1 MSKSVAVQLSDASI
15 GRALAQPEVS
25 ELRDIRQ
32 PLVLRVHSDRQK
44 GTWYLVQ
51 YKNGQKRRVRVG
63 YFPTLKTK
71 DVQAMVPNILAQ
83 MAVGEEPSA
92 DRFETVGDLLTWYM
106 QRTDKDHSKSRVW
119 RNAVSSA
126 ITAHLIPRLGDM
138 PLANLTKANIDSK
151 LILPLMGEGLK
162 PSTMRKYWG
171 TLKTAVSMGAKMD
184 LLHRDYMAGMKF
196 VDHVQKRILPKE
208 GRLMLNKLP
217 TVLEQLQSAAELG
230 WGLVVMMLMFAT
242 RIGETR
248 QLRWSMVDWVSR
260 MIVIPAELT
269 KTNVT
274 HVLPITPLAEEL
286 LRAYQACQSVNSD
299 LLFPSGQEAI
309 SSQAAQDAIRL
320 VSKGKWSAHDLRKLA
335 RSAWAE
341 LGIDYWIG
349 ERLLNHKPRGL
360 DAVYIK
366 TDGLAKRMEA
376 LELYHEWLKTQG
388 FGTGII
394 QALQNQ
400 QAA

>member
-1 MSKSVAVQLSDASI
+1 MSKSVAVQISDASI
-15 GRALAQPEVS
+15 TRALAQVEVS

-32 PLVLRVHSDRQK
+32 PLALRVHSDRQK

-51 YKNGQKRRVRVG
+51 YKDGKKRRVRVG

-71 DVQAMVPNILAQ
+71 DVQSMVPNLLAQ
-83 MAVGEEPSA
+83 LNAGDEPSA
-92 DRFETVGDLLTWYM
+92 DRFETVGELLEWYRV
-106 QRTDKDHSKSRVW
+106 RTSKDHSKSRVW
-119 RNAVSSA
+119 RNAVESA
-126 ITAHLIPRLGDM
+126 ISAHLLPRLGSM
-138 PLANLTKANIDSK
+138 QIANLTKSNIDSA
-151 LILPLMGEGLK
+151 LILPLLGAGLK

-171 TLKTAVSMGAKMD
+171 TLKTAVLMGAKMD
-184 LLHRDYMAGMKF
+184 LLQRDYMAGMKF

-217 TVLEQLQSAAELG
+217 TVIQQLASAAEQG
-230 WGLVVMMLMFAT
+230 WGLVVMMLLFAT

-248 QLRWSMVDWVSR
+248 QLCWSMVDWQSR
-260 MIVIPAELT
+260 MIVIPAAIT

-274 HVLPITPLAEEL
+274 HVLPLTELAEEV
-286 LRAYQACQSVNSD
+286 LRAFEAFKGESD
-299 LLFPSGQEAI
+299 LMFPSGDEPMN
-309 SSQAAQDAIRL
+309 SQAAQDAIRL

-341 LGIDYWIG
+341 LGVDYWVA

-376 LELYHEWLKTQG
+376 LQVYHDWIKNQG
-388 FGTGII
+388 FSAGIM
-394 QALQNQ
+394 QALRNK
-400 QAA
+400 AAA

>member
-1 MSKSVAVQLSDASI
+1 MSKSVAVQISDASI
-15 GRALAQPEVS
+15 TRALTQVEVS

-32 PLVLRVHSDRQK
+32 PLALRVHSDRQK

-51 YKNGQKRRVRVG
+51 YQNGQKRRVRVG

-71 DVQAMVPNILAQ
+71 DVQSMVPSLLAQ
-83 MAVGEEPSA
+83 LNAGDEPSA
-92 DRFETVGDLLTWYM
+92 DRFETVGELLEWYRV
-106 QRTDKDHSKSRVW
+106 RTSKDHSKSRVW
-119 RNAVSSA
+119 RNSVESA
-126 ITAHLIPRLGDM
+126 ISVHLLPRLGSM
-138 PLANLTKANIDSK
+138 QIANLTKANIDSA
-151 LILPLMGEGLK
+151 LILPLLGAGLK

-184 LLHRDYMAGMKF
+184 LLQRDYMAGMKF

-208 GRLMLNKLP
+208 GRLMLTKLP
-217 TVLEQLQSAAELG
+217 TVVQQLKNAAEQG
-230 WGLVVMMLMFAT
+230 WGLVVMMLLFAT

-248 QLRWSMVDWVSR
+248 QLRWSMVDWQSR
-260 MIVIPAELT
+260 MIVIPAALT

-274 HVLPITPLAEEL
+274 HVLPLTPLAEEV
-286 LRAYQACQSVNSD
+286 LRSFEAFKGDSD
-299 LLFPSGQEAI
+299 LMFPSGDEPMN
-309 SSQAAQDAIRL
+309 SQAAQDAIRQ

-341 LGIDYWIG
+341 LGVDYWVA

-366 TDGLAKRMEA
+366 TDGLVKRMEA
-376 LELYHEWLKTQG
+376 MQVYHDWLKNQG
-388 FGTGII
+388 FSAGIM
-394 QALQNQ
+394 QALRNK
-400 QAA
+400 AAA